1 MLDRNYALEAVRVT
15 ENAALAAARYMG
27 KGDSVKADMVA
38 VVAMRASLERL
49 NFKSKIVIGEGDE
62 EDSPILYSGELL
74 GGAEAPVLDLV
85 VRPLE
90 GTTIVATGGT
100 NALSVL
106 ALGDQGAFLHVP
118 DTYMYKI
125 VVGPR
130 ARGGIDINKTA
141 TENLHSISETIG
153 RRVKDI
159 TVVILDRPRHEKLI
173 KEVRNSGAR
182 IRLISDGD
190 VAAAIA
196 TAKEGSGLDVL
207 MGIGG
212 AQEGVL
218 AAAALKCMGGEL
230 QGILKPRSRAE
241 VERARQIGVTDIERV
256 YNADDLARGEVMF
269 TATGETDG
277 ELLTGIRFFKGGAK
291 THSLIVRTAT
301 KTVRY
306 MEANH
311 YFEEDIEDV

>member
-15 ENAALAAARYMG
+15 ENAALSAARYMG

-62 EDSPILYSGELL
+62 EDAPMLYSGELL
-74 GGAEAPVLDLV
+74 GGAETPVLDLV

-106 ALGDQGAFLHVP
+106 ALGDQGAFFHVP
-118 DTYMYKI
+118 DMYMYKI

-130 ARGGIDINKTA
+130 AKGGIDIKKTA
-141 TENLHSISETIG
+141 TENLHSISETI
-153 RRVKDI
+153 RRRTKDI
-159 TVVILDRPRHEKLI
+159 TVVILDRPRHEELI
-173 KEVRNSGAR
+173 KEVRNTGAR

-212 AQEGVL
+212 AHEGVL

-230 QGILKPRSRAE
+230 QGILKPRNRDE

-256 YNADDLARGEVMF
+256 YTADDLARGEVMF
-269 TATGETDG
+269 AATGVTDG
-277 ELLTGIRFFKGGAK
+277 ELLTGIRFFQGGAK

-311 YFEEDIEDV
+311 YFEEEFEDE